1 MQIPK
6 EQVIFTSIRTELGN
20 EARIHTFIY
29 GKIQEIYRLSVLK
42 ENKEYLVKRS
52 SCDKTAY

>member
-1 MQIPK
+1 MQIPE
-6 EQVIFTSIRTELGN
+6 EQVIFTSMGTELGN

-42 ENKEYLVKRS
+42 
-52 SCDKTAY
+52 